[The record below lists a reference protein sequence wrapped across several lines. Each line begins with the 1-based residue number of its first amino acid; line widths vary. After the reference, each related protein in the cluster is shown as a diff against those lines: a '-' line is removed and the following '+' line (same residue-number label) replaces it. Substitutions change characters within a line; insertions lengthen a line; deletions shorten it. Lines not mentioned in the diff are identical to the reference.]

1 MHYLNSG
8 PLFVSERGGRF
19 ATIGANS
26 LPHLGACRARWQ
38 LPEVASYRSVSLQR
52 RDSGFLER
60 LSAQDASRAW
70 RWEVATWRRVYRHL
84 NLTSGEPWRVNV

>member
-52 RDSGFLER
+52 RDSPLPGAALGPGCFLC
-60 LSAQDASRAW
+60 LALGG
-70 RWEVATWRRVYRHL
+70 RHL
-84 NLTSGEPWRVNV
+84 ETCLPSLGFD

>member
-19 ATIGANS
+19 ATIEANS

-52 RDSGFLER
+52 RDSPLPGAALGPGCFLC
-60 LSAQDASRAW
+60 LALGG
-70 RWEVATWRRVYRHL
+70 RHL
-84 NLTSGEPWRVNV
+84 ETCLPSLGFD